1 MHGRNQMAP
10 HQMVN
15 RTILVTVQVTLISVT
30 CFCMVLALSA
40 FLIALVD
47 HEITWKLAV
56 GVPTFLMFLCP
67 LVVVDSRM
75 RFDLQPLTKL
85 DLCVALIGS
94 LCAPLLFLIMFQY
107 LIATFSGSHL
117 SKEATFSIVFVGM
130 ILDLV
135 GAAYLYRAGLRG

>member
-1 MHGRNQMAP
+1 MHGQKQMAP
-10 HQMVN
+10 QQMVN

-30 CFCMVLALSA
+30 CFCIVLALSA
-40 FLIALVD
+40 FLISVVD

-75 RFDLQPLTKL
+75 RFDLRPLTKL

-130 ILDLV
+130 LIDLV
-135 GAAYLYRAGLRG
+135 GAAYLYRAGLR